1 MRDLREGLPESR
13 GGDEI
18 KSVWF
23 VLLCCRAEVITG
35 LSEEIAMKEFMTGNH
50 AVAHAVVL
58 CRTPLI
64 AAYPITPQTAIYE
77 KLSEW
82 EASGI
87 LKGIMMRTE
96 SEHSAMASCIAA
108 SLTGVRTFTATSSQG
123 LALMHE
129 MLHFAAGCRTPV
141 VMANVNRLLAA
152 PWGFWADQLD
162 SLSQRDTGWIQFYCE
177 NGQEAL
183 DSVIQAYKI
192 AEQVYLPAMVS
203 LEAFFVSHFMEPV
216 DVPEQEEVDRF
227 LPAIHLPHKFDIE
240 KPGFLVP
247 VVSSELY
254 RKYRHMA
261 QTSMDSVKEVAL
273 RADLE
278 FKEIFGRGYGIVET
292 VMMDDAEVVIVTA
305 GSITSTARVAV
316 KILREK
322 GYRVGL
328 LKIRLFRPFPA
339 EALQKALGGKR
350 KIAVIDRNNSMGS
363 GGIFC
368 QELRAALVHSPD
380 RPVTFSYIAGIGGT
394 DVTPEVIQKIVF
406 DAMGRDE
413 PEEKPIW
420 VMEE

>member
-1 MRDLREGLPESR
+1 MR
-13 GGDEI
+13 
-18 KSVWF
+18 
-23 VLLCCRAEVITG
+23 
-35 LSEEIAMKEFMTGNH
+35 EFLTGNH
-50 AVAHAVVL
+50 AVAHAVKL

-82 EASGI
+82 EASGV

-183 DSVIQAYKI
+183 DTVIQSYKI
-192 AEQVYLPAMVS
+192 AEQVYLPAMLS
-203 LEAFFVSHFMEPV
+203 LEAFFVSHFMEVV
-216 DVPEQEEVDRF
+216 DLPEQEQVDRF
-227 LPAIHLPHKFDIE
+227 LPPLDLPHKFDID

-254 RKYRHMA
+254 RKYKHMA
-261 QTSMDSVKEVAL
+261 QISMDSVKKIAVQI
-273 RADLE
+273 DQE
-278 FKEIFGRGYGIVET
+278 FKKEFGRGYGVIEPVMVEE
-292 VMMDDAEVVIVTA
+292 AEVVIVTA
-305 GSITSTARVAV
+305 GSITSTARVVV
-316 KILREK
+316 KALREQ
-322 GYRVGL
+322 GHRVGL
-328 LKIRLFRPFPA
+328 LKLRLFRPFPT
-339 EALQKALGGKR
+339 EEVQVALRGKK
-350 KIAVIDRNNSMGS
+350 KIAVIDRNISLGG

-368 QELRAALVHSPD
+368 QELRAALIHSPD
-380 RPVTFSYIAGIGGT
+380 HPLIYSYIAGVGGT
-394 DVTPEVIQKIVF
+394 DVTPEVIQKIVL
-406 DAMGRDE
+406 DRVSRSE
-413 PEEKPIW
+413 PVDKPIW
-420 VMEE
+420 IME

>member
-1 MRDLREGLPESR
+1 MR
-13 GGDEI
+13 
-18 KSVWF
+18 
-23 VLLCCRAEVITG
+23 
-35 LSEEIAMKEFMTGNH
+35 EFMTGNQ
-50 AVAHAVVL
+50 AVAHAVRL

-64 AAYPITPQTAIYE
+64 AAYPITPQTPIYE

-82 EASGI
+82 EASGVI
-87 LKGIMMRTE
+87 KGIMMRTE

-162 SLSQRDTGWIQFYCE
+162 SLSQRDTGWIQLYCE

-192 AEQVYLPAMVS
+192 AEQVFLPVMIS
-203 LEAFFVSHFMEPV
+203 LEAFFVSHFMEPMEIP
-216 DVPEQEEVDRF
+216 DQEGVDRF
-227 LPAIHLPHKFDIE
+227 LPPMNLPHQFDME

-254 RKYRHMA
+254 RKYKHMA
-261 QTSMDSVKEVAL
+261 QTSMDSVKEVAV
-273 RADLE
+273 RVDHE
-278 FKEIFGRGYGIVET
+278 FKATFGRGYGIIEP
-292 VMMDDAEVVIVTA
+292 VMMEDAEVVIVTA
-305 GSITSTARVAV
+305 GSITSTARLTV
-316 KILREK
+316 KALREQ
-322 GYRVGL
+322 GHRVGL
-328 LKIRLFRPFPA
+328 LKIRYFRPFPR
-339 EALQKALGGKR
+339 EAIQQVLRGKK
-350 KIAVIDRNNSMGS
+350 KIAVIDRNNSVGG

-380 RPVTFSYIAGIGGT
+380 HPLTYSYISGIGGT
-394 DVTPEVIQKIVF
+394 DVTPEVIQGIVF
-406 DAMGRDE
+406 DAINRTGPVDE
-413 PEEKPIW
+413 SIW
-420 VMEE
+420 IMED

>member
-1 MRDLREGLPESR
+1 
-13 GGDEI
+13 
-18 KSVWF
+18 
-23 VLLCCRAEVITG
+23 
-35 LSEEIAMKEFMTGNH
+35 MTGNN
-50 AVAHAVVL
+50 AVAHAVKL

-82 EASGI
+82 EASGK

-129 MLHFAAGCRTPV
+129 MLHFAAGCRAPV

-183 DSVIQAYKI
+183 DTVIQAYKV
-192 AEQVYLPAMVS
+192 AEQVYLPAMIS
-203 LEAFFVSHFMEPV
+203 LEAFFVSHFMEVV
-216 DVPEQEEVDRF
+216 DLPEQEQVDRF
-227 LPAIHLPHKFDIE
+227 LPPMDLPHKFDIE

-254 RKYRHMA
+254 QKYKHMA
-261 QTSMDSVKEVAL
+261 QGSMDSVKEVAV
-273 RADLE
+273 RVDQE
-278 FKEIFGRGYGIVET
+278 FKEDFGRGYGIVES
-292 VMMDDAEVVIVTA
+292 VMIEDAEVVIVTA
-305 GSITSTARVAV
+305 GSITSTARTV
-316 KILREK
+316 IRDLRQQ
-322 GYRVGL
+322 RHNVGL
-328 LKIRLFRPFPA
+328 LKIRLFRPFPV
-339 EALQKALGGKR
+339 EAVQKALQGKR
-350 KIAVIDRNNSMGS
+350 KIAVIDRNISLGS

-380 RPVTFSYIAGIGGT
+380 HPFTYSYIAGVGGT
-394 DVTPEVIQKIVF
+394 DVTPEVIQKIAQEVMNRSEPF
-406 DAMGRDE
+406 D
-413 PEEKPIW
+413 KPIW